1 MEMSTRETAVA
12 GQFYPSDPQEIRK
25 VFDHYN
31 QVLEKHF
38 SKDDA
43 IWQLHPRAVIVPHAG
58 YIYSGFTAN
67 IALKVLADQDIGRI
81 VIIGPSH
88 RIYFQGSS
96 IAECDKY
103 HTPLGDLR
111 IDRKLACELKEEFGL
126 AYHPEAHHE
135 HSTEVQFPF
144 IKAYKPEVR
153 VEEIVYSDEDPEKL
167 ARVIKH
173 LLQDPKTAIV
183 ISTDL
188 SHYYDLQ
195 KANRLDSLCLE
206 AVKELDR
213 GKLHGGCEACG
224 KIGVEAMMI
233 AAKELGMESVLLD
246 YRTSADASGDESQVV
261 GYMSAAFVE
270 SK

>member
-1 MEMSTRETAVA
+1 MSTRKTAVA

-31 QVLEKHF
+31 QILEKHF
-38 SKDDA
+38 SKDDV
-43 IWQLHPRAVIVPHAG
+43 IWQLRPRAVIVPHAG

-67 IALKVLADQDIGRI
+67 IALKVLTNQDIDHI

-88 RIYFQGSS
+88 RVYFKGTS
-96 IAECDKY
+96 ISECDKY
-103 HTPLGDLR
+103 HTPLGDLP
-111 IDRKLACELKEEFGL
+111 IDRKLACELKEEFAL
-126 AYHPEAHHE
+126 EYFPDAHHE

-144 IKAYKPEVR
+144 IKAYKPNVA

-167 ARVIKH
+167 APVIKR

-188 SHYYDLQ
+188 SHYYDIQ
-195 KANRLDSLCLE
+195 KANRLDSICLE

-213 GKLHGGCEACG
+213 GKLHDGCEACG

-233 AAKELGMESVLLD
+233 AAKELRLESVVLD